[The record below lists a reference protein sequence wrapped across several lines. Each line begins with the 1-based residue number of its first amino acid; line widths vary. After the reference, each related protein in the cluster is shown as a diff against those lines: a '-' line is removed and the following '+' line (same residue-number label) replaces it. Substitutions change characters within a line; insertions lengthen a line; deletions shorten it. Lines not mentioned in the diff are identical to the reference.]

1 MWFKL
6 HGEGERIDHA
16 RCPRCRAAPCV
27 SRVRFAVPVK
37 GLRIV
42 GWGAGLT
49 ALIGGAAVA
58 LLMGHMP
65 LHAGSPAASMLYGAT
80 FAPVGNDRPGLVV
93 TSLRSE
99 VDDAGLRSAVD
110 KDRAAAV
117 RPPLHVGDTILAVDD
132 RPATSFSLLREE
144 ASRAGD
150 APVRLRVARDHGLIT
165 ITLLRSGSGG
175 LRGQQDFADRR

>member
-1 MWFKL
+1 
-6 HGEGERIDHA
+6 
-16 RCPRCRAAPCV
+16 V

-99 VDDAGLRSAVD
+99 VDDAGLRSAAD
-110 KDRAAAV
+110 RDRAAAV

-175 LRGQQDFADRR
+175 MRGQQDFADRR